1 MRSENQSVSMT
12 QEQPTELKSSTLE
25 GKVLSGLRGQYAI
38 ATLTENQPGVR
49 VYTGTELSTKTP
61 VVVKEYYSFW
71 WTAVEMQHMEAA
83 LNQLET
89 IEFHSGGVQDFRLL
103 IPQDVFASVKDQR
116 CYVVLHRPH
125 HPGQSLRHYLE
136 TQGSLSPAAV
146 RHFLSQV
153 LQSLWFLHGQI
164 IDFAD
169 GETQKGTAHGNLS
182 LDSLLIVPESTNWND
197 QFQVYLQ
204 DLALW
209 ESVIDPEM
217 ISSQP
222 LNEQKQQDLK
232 SLGTIAVQMLFGE
245 LNPPEQWNPIDDPRW
260 TTIADAS
267 LKQFIQQLMG
277 VNAPSFSGAKAARN
291 QLLALPVVEETQE
304 DTQEN
309 GVEWASIE
317 LGQADRP
324 PLYFK
329 IAFGLAILG
338 LIANFG
344 FLWINKGA
352 MKAPRL
358 DFIQNRK

>member
-1 MRSENQSVSMT
+1 MSMT
-12 QEQPTELKSSTLE
+12 QEQSTESKPSTLE

-49 VYTGTELSTKTP
+49 IYTGTELATKAP

-71 WTAVEMQHMEAA
+71 WTAVEMQQMNAA
-83 LNQLET
+83 LKQLET

-103 IPQDVFASVKDQR
+103 IPQDVFASVQDQR
-116 CYVVLHRPH
+116 CYMVLRPPH

-136 TQGSLSPAAV
+136 TQGGLSPVAV

-169 GETQKGTAHGNLS
+169 GETQKGTAHGNLN
-182 LDSLLIVPESTNWND
+182 LDSLLIVPESETWND

-209 ESVIDPEM
+209 ESVIHPEM
-217 ISSQP
+217 TSSQS
-222 LNEQKQQDLK
+222 LNEQKQQDLR

-245 LNPPEQWNPIDDPRW
+245 LNPSEEWNPIEDSRW
-260 TTIADAS
+260 NTIADSS
-267 LKQFIQQLMG
+267 LKQFIQQLIS
-277 VNAPSFSGAKAARN
+277 ASFSGAKIARN
-291 QLLALPVVEETQE
+291 QLLALPVVEEVQE
-304 DTQEN
+304 DTT
-309 GVEWASIE
+309 EWESIE
-317 LGQADRP
+317 LGEADRP

-338 LIANFG
+338 LVANVG
-344 FLWINKGA
+344 LLWANKGA

-358 DFIQNRK
+358 DFIQYRK